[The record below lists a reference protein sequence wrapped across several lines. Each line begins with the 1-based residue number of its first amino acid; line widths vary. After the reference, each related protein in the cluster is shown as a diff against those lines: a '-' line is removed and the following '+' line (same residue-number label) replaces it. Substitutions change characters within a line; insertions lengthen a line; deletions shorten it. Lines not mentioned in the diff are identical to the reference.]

1 MARQA
6 RGAAHSRRR
15 GGSSSLEADL
25 IEVLSTN
32 DPIRLN
38 FAQTVLRDAGIQA
51 VTLDAETSA
60 LFGGSLPWVKR
71 RLLVSEDD
79 ERQARRVLAAAMP
92 KDEDL

>member
-1 MARQA
+1 
-6 RGAAHSRRR
+6 
-15 GGSSSLEADL
+15 L

-38 FAQTVLRDAGIQA
+38 FAETVLRDAGIHA

-71 RLLVSEDD
+71 RILVAEDD
-79 ERQARRVLAAAMP
+79 EAKARRVLAEAMP
-92 KDEDL
+92 GDEDT